1 MPVRIFFRGLI
12 LFRFPSDGTLVAELL
27 SEPAGRGRVPGAMA
41 GQNDHESEIQVI
53 TEQKVNQRRP
63 LRIKQGASISIN
75 IPGRGRVRR
84 ATNFR
89 EYVPNIRTLAKM
101 AGLPRLNPRKEQDAE
116 QISQHL
122 RASVTVNRG
131 TLRVK
136 DVVMWD
142 GSGYPLGNG
151 TARDLPMTPAQ
162 VKFCGV
168 RHYGHAAT
176 ECVLEVQD
184 TDKVNISQIANVDQP
199 RQKSRLHK
207 SLPQRG
213 PLKSI
218 QQRNQLAEEGAT
230 EIVIDNYEYQRVRP
244 VPWGLDFQW
253 LFARAGYGPTD
264 LGNEANT
271 FADAAIGGDAVY
283 AELLAQDRASLLPA
297 TIGRP
302 FPYIVDSRALT
313 TLIALGPLTGTQS
326 RPLCIHGTT

>member
-41 GQNDHESEIQVI
+41 GQNDPEAEIPVI
-53 TEQKVNQRRP
+53 TEQKINQRRP
-63 LRIKQGASISIN
+63 PRIKQGASISIN
-75 IPGRGRVRR
+75 IPRRGRVRR

-151 TARDLPMTPAQ
+151 TARDLPMTPA
-162 VKFCGV
+162 
-168 RHYGHAAT
+168 
-176 ECVLEVQD
+176 
-184 TDKVNISQIANVDQP
+184 
-199 RQKSRLHK
+199 
-207 SLPQRG
+207 
-213 PLKSI
+213 
-218 QQRNQLAEEGAT
+218 
-230 EIVIDNYEYQRVRP
+230 
-244 VPWGLDFQW
+244 
-253 LFARAGYGPTD
+253 
-264 LGNEANT
+264 
-271 FADAAIGGDAVY
+271 
-283 AELLAQDRASLLPA
+283 
-297 TIGRP
+297 
-302 FPYIVDSRALT
+302 
-313 TLIALGPLTGTQS
+313 
-326 RPLCIHGTT
+326 